1 MSSTD
6 SADDVVEQL
15 TNVRHILP
23 VFQLEDLRHLWSI
36 IKNQNPIVWYRS
48 LSILYEAKCRV
59 CNLIQGLVR

>member
-6 SADDVVEQL
+6 SADDVVERL

-48 LSILYEAKCRV
+48 LSIR
-59 CNLIQGLVR
+59 